1 MDRRRKA
8 TLGELEEGERQM
20 KQAQKR
26 MEKEA
31 EERGEKALEDQ
42 TEMERDETRG
52 SEVVLASQAVVAKE
66 SSKGTPK
73 AEVQQSP
80 TDSVVKRP
88 QLLPPSTPPPV
99 PPESFASPAKV
110 TPLTKVT
117 PEFEQV
123 ANGPE
128 TTKAA
133 NSVSGNRTGESER
146 GSASNRSPLRNTEA
160 SPDVAPLFTQEQL
173 NQIRQIQ
180 DQAPW
185 LYAPSQSM
193 FTHANTFTTPA
204 RPLFLNQEELN
215 RGGAVMS
222 QRDPQLEY
230 YQERF
235 MHDQVEKEEIR
246 KTLRMLVE
254 ENRQLKNRLEGL
266 ETRSREEEDQKFST
280 PEEEW
285 KSSQRMKQVVSDLEE
300 AAKKK
305 EAAETPKET
314 PTPQARTKEAAE
326 PPKEAAD
333 PPKQAEDTPRGEA
346 NETGQQYSEKPKGR
360 EGTSSREESFTEKTM
375 QFMMTMMETM
385 KEMQRKSMM
394 AKRRQG

>member
-42 TEMERDETRG
+42 TEVERDEARG

-80 TDSVVKRP
+80 ADSAVKRP

-204 RPLFLNQEELN
+204 RPLFLTQEELN

-235 MHDQVEKEEIR
+235 MHDQVEKE
-246 KTLRMLVE
+246 
-254 ENRQLKNRLEGL
+254 
-266 ETRSREEEDQKFST
+266 
-280 PEEEW
+280 
-285 KSSQRMKQVVSDLEE
+285 
-300 AAKKK
+300 
-305 EAAETPKET
+305 
-314 PTPQARTKEAAE
+314 
-326 PPKEAAD
+326 
-333 PPKQAEDTPRGEA
+333 
-346 NETGQQYSEKPKGR
+346 
-360 EGTSSREESFTEKTM
+360 
-375 QFMMTMMETM
+375 
-385 KEMQRKSMM
+385 
-394 AKRRQG
+394 